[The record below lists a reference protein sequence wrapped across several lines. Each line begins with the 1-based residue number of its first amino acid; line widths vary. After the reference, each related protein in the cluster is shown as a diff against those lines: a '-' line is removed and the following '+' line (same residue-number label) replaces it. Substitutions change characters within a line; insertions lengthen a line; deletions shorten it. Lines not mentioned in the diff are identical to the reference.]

1 MKAIRPCYPEG
12 KTKAFTLSYDD
23 GTVEDRRLVPI
34 FNKNKLKA
42 TFHINS
48 GPILEGNGGRI
59 SKEEVKDLYAGH
71 EISVHSVT
79 HPFLDRCSRDVIAAE
94 VLEDRRNLERLC
106 GYPVRGMSYP
116 MGTWNNDVLKA
127 LDALGIVYS
136 RTTQATGNFSLPQN
150 WLLWHPTA
158 HHSHNI
164 LELADTFFARNY
176 VLDLLYVWGHSF
188 EFERPNC
195 KVTWAMIEEFCEK
208 MSGHSE
214 IWYATNIEIHD
225 YITAQRR
232 LIYSADLNLVTNP
245 SALSVWILVDG
256 QPMEIPGGAVRSI

>member
-94 VLEDRRNLERLC
+94 VLEDRRNL
-106 GYPVRGMSYP
+106 
-116 MGTWNNDVLKA
+116 
-127 LDALGIVYS
+127 
-136 RTTQATGNFSLPQN
+136 
-150 WLLWHPTA
+150 
-158 HHSHNI
+158 
-164 LELADTFFARNY
+164 
-176 VLDLLYVWGHSF
+176 
-188 EFERPNC
+188 
-195 KVTWAMIEEFCEK
+195 
-208 MSGHSE
+208 
-214 IWYATNIEIHD
+214 
-225 YITAQRR
+225 
-232 LIYSADLNLVTNP
+232 
-245 SALSVWILVDG
+245 
-256 QPMEIPGGAVRSI
+256 

>member
-106 GYPVRGMSYP
+106 GYTVRGMSYP
-116 MGTWNNDVLKA
+116 MGTWNDDVLKA

-136 RTTQATGNFSLPQN
+136 RTTQATGSFSLPQN

-176 VLDLLYVWGHSF
+176 VLDLL
-188 EFERPNC
+188 
-195 KVTWAMIEEFCEK
+195 
-208 MSGHSE
+208 
-214 IWYATNIEIHD
+214 
-225 YITAQRR
+225 
-232 LIYSADLNLVTNP
+232 
-245 SALSVWILVDG
+245 
-256 QPMEIPGGAVRSI
+256 

>member
-79 HPFLDRCSRDVIAAE
+79 HPFLFQGCNRRRSAGRPPESGTSLRLHRARH
-94 VLEDRRNLERLC
+94 VLPDGNLER
-106 GYPVRGMSYP
+106 
-116 MGTWNNDVLKA
+116 
-127 LDALGIVYS
+127 
-136 RTTQATGNFSLPQN
+136 
-150 WLLWHPTA
+150 
-158 HHSHNI
+158 
-164 LELADTFFARNY
+164 
-176 VLDLLYVWGHSF
+176 
-188 EFERPNC
+188 
-195 KVTWAMIEEFCEK
+195 
-208 MSGHSE
+208 
-214 IWYATNIEIHD
+214 
-225 YITAQRR
+225 
-232 LIYSADLNLVTNP
+232 
-245 SALSVWILVDG
+245 
-256 QPMEIPGGAVRSI
+256 